1 MSGFYLH
8 FRACIGVTLPRMLL
22 VHPGFPGAFALPWLQ
37 PVCPGLA
44 LGEQA
49 METQGGE
56 AVRCSVLHFL
66 FLQSGVI
73 QSSPGELASCP
84 HQLQPSASHAHSLL
98 GYPDCSAPSDL
109 FCVIL
114 LNPLEGDEG
123 REFFAFVH
131 IALAERR
138 PLQCRFAFALVT
150 RGS

>member
-1 MSGFYLH
+1 M
-8 FRACIGVTLPRMLL
+8 ACIGVTLLRVLL
-22 VHPGFPGAFALPWLQ
+22 VHPGFPGEFALPWLQ
-37 PVCPGLA
+37 PVCPRLA

-56 AVRCSVLHFL
+56 PVRCSVLDSL
-66 FLQSGVI
+66 FLQSRVI

-84 HQLQPSASHAHSLL
+84 HQLQPSASHANSLL
-98 GYPDCSAPSDL
+98 GRPDCFAPSDR

-123 REFFAFVH
+123 REFFVFVH
-131 IALAERR
+131 VALAEKR
-138 PLQCRFAFALVT
+138 PLQCPFAFELVT